1 MRDGYSTLLP
11 AVKRA
16 RVMAGVW
23 LLVLAGGVFGVGAQA
38 APSITSIS
46 PESGTNYHRVT
57 ITGTGL
63 GSSQGTS
70 TVTFGGT
77 EASRVYEWSD
87 TEIEARPPTSL
98 TVGAHAVVVTVG
110 GVGSNGVDY
119 TRLPQLTAYCLSPSQ
134 TIAEPSGT
142 FQMGVY
148 RIGPTTDA
156 VTVTLTYS
164 GTATH
169 GADYTAPATLTIAA
183 GDRREEA
190 TLEVVDDSLAE
201 GDERINYVVS
211 AEGYIGNNCG
221 ITLEDDNDTG
231 SATSPTI
238 SGLNP
243 ATGAVGT
250 SVEIT
255 GLNFGAIR
263 GTSTVSFNQTAVAA
277 YTSWS
282 ASSIVVEVPTGATT
296 GNVVV
301 TVGGVAS
308 NGVLFTGTGTAPTP
322 GVTVRPTALTI
333 AEGDTGTY
341 TVVLDTQPAAA
352 VTVTVFAGS
361 GLSVDRFPVFG
372 VTDWATPQTVTVTAD
387 QDGDDQDETHRIS
400 HQTSS
405 ADGDYHGLTVDEV
418 EVTVTD
424 DEGTGNPG
432 GTLALTVSTT
442 ELRITE
448 GNSGSYTVVLNAEP
462 PEAVTVAVR
471 APVGGDLTVMPSLL
485 QFTVSNWD
493 EPQEVTVTAGEDADL
508 LDEVESITHTVSLA
522 SEAAMRGIVGGRSTF
537 AFSAVPVLAR
547 EYVYLGGRLVGIDPG
562 ASVSSVASV
571 VVTIEDNDDAGEVG
585 IPTSTPRLVLTE
597 GNSGSYTL
605 ELGSEPTAEVTVALT
620 VALNADV
627 TVSPA
632 MLTFKPG
639 DPGNPGDP
647 ERWNRSRRVT
657 VTVSQD
663 DDADDE
669 TEVIRHGVTSADS
682 DYAGIADFTVTVSIR
697 DDDDE
702 DELVTPGPTGVLM
715 ADPNPCF
722 IPMGQTQC
730 TFTLSWTLTNTDTIQ
745 VQRRVPGG
753 MNEVIL
759 QSGGAGETATQS
771 LGETPGVTY
780 DLYDFTNNILGQDPL
795 YSVEVSVLPEPTGP
809 KITSLSPDSGIVS
822 RWVTITGMR
831 FGMSQGASTVTFNGT
846 PVSSGGIISWSDT
859 SLDVGVPAGASSG
872 PVVVAVG
879 EHMSNGAHFTVRP
892 TLTCQA
898 WPYDIKVGASSTLSW
913 TTVGASS
920 LTIDDGD
927 AQTAPITVA
936 STDIAAGSRMVT
948 PPATTDYSVKATG
961 PDGQVAYCTGRVT
974 LWEAPVI
981 EVFRADP
988 EDINEGEVTRL
999 SWGTTHT
1006 TSVEIDQGIGYVSV
1020 VDGGYVDVAPART
1033 TTYTLTATNRAWEGS
1048 DGVTAEV
1055 EVMVTPNPGGPTIT
1069 CSPASSDLF
1078 RGNSETLEWTTTGAT
1093 NLTIDDGDGNTIFT
1107 AGATEVARGMHS
1119 VIPDKPTTYRLT
1131 ATDSNNRSS
1140 TCPST
1145 LTPWDAP
1152 IISLTATPS
1161 VIARGES
1168 STLEWHVANATEV
1181 TFGYGY
1187 RDPRTGEIRYV
1198 EPRAPRYVF
1207 LNGTRVVTPGE
1218 TSGYTLEATNPKYD
1232 ILNAVESH
1240 VEVTVTSGPPPITCS
1255 ISPTDIKLVQP
1266 GASATLKWET
1276 TGNISSVSISPDPG
1290 GGTPGTSGTRVVTP
1304 PGTTTYRFTATDQ
1317 GGRSYKCAAGVTVWE
1332 QPVVS
1337 SFKANPDSIDSG
1349 EETTLDWSTRH
1360 ATDVSIRPDPGG
1372 GAPGASGSRDV
1383 SPSADTTYTLTAS
1396 NPAWKE
1402 TAATSATARVTVGG
1416 APGLPVIDSFTAT
1429 PGRIAPNGSSTL
1441 RWSTTGATSV
1451 SISPTVGSVA
1461 VDGNTSVS
1469 PTRTTEYELTATNA
1483 VGSVMATAKVIVR
1496 PRIDSFTATPS
1507 TIAPGG
1513 SSTLRWST
1521 TGAKN
1526 VSIDQGIGSV
1536 AVDGSRVVT
1545 PSSTT
1550 TYTLRASNND
1560 GDSDTAS
1567 VTVTVTEDPEPRCDS
1582 FTASPANICSG
1593 GSSTLRWSTT
1603 DADSVSIDQGIGS
1616 VAVDGSRSVSPTTT
1630 TYTLTATNTVG
1641 SDSCTATVTV
1651 VDPPAAT
1658 ISASR
1663 TTINEGQPFTL
1674 SWSSSNADSASIN
1687 QGINSVTPNVS
1698 GSRSLRPSAG
1708 THTYT
1713 ITATKAPCLNA
1724 TASVTVTVRRKPTGD
1739 IEANPN
1745 PCKIAIGSNTCTTTI
1760 SWSTQG
1766 TNKTLV
1772 EVDHLRRAFATGG
1785 ASGNQNATWIQEAPA
1800 NSYTF
1805 KLYDYM
1811 DSVKGTLIKS
1821 VPVTGIRPPPPVI
1834 DSFTANPSSITRGQ
1848 TSTLRWTTTNARDV
1862 ILEGRTYPANGNQP
1876 VAPWD
1881 TGGHNYTVT
1890 ARNADGQVSASVT
1903 VTVSLPP
1910 PPVIHSLSPRQG
1922 VPDSPVTI
1930 YGRNFGA
1937 HQSQGSVSFGGISAD
1952 INSWSSSSVSVQVPV
1967 QLNWGPVS
1975 VSLTTN
1981 GLTSNSLTFTVTGDS
1996 PREECEENEEDCP
2009 EEDEEDCDEDEED
2022 CPDQGDGDGDDNSGS
2037 SP

>member
-1 MRDGYSTLLP
+1 MRRKIRPLRLLCASSVSEPSGVARYIFAYVGSGNAPDEDMTVGLAYSGTATHEVDYTAPEALTIPAGRTSGTMSPRLAVVDDRVYEGEERIELTATADGYEAATCTIALEDDETVTAP
-11 AVKRA
+11 AISGLSPA
-16 RVMAGVW
+16 SGP
-23 LLVLAGGVFGVGAQA
+23 VGT
-38 APSITSIS
+38 PVEIRG
-46 PESGTNYHRVT
+46 EHF
-57 ITGTGL
+57 
-63 GSSQGTS
+63 GSSEGTS
-70 TVTFGGT
+70 SVTFAGT
-77 EASRVYEWSD
+77 EAEPSSWSETRITARVP
-87 TEIEARPPTSL
+87 A
-98 TVGAHAVVVTVG
+98 GAATGDVVVTVG
-110 GVGSNGVDY
+110 GEASPGVG
-119 TRLPQLTAYCLSPSQ
+119 
-134 TIAEPSGT
+134 
-142 FQMGVY
+142 F
-148 RIGPTTDA
+148 A
-156 VTVTLTYS
+156 VT
-164 GTATH
+164 
-169 GADYTAPATLTIAA
+169 
-183 GDRREEA
+183 
-190 TLEVVDDSLAE
+190 
-201 GDERINYVVS
+201 
-211 AEGYIGNNCG
+211 
-221 ITLEDDNDTG
+221 
-231 SATSPTI
+231 
-238 SGLNP
+238 
-243 ATGAVGT
+243 
-250 SVEIT
+250 
-255 GLNFGAIR
+255 
-263 GTSTVSFNQTAVAA
+263 
-277 YTSWS
+277 
-282 ASSIVVEVPTGATT
+282 ASSAGV
-296 GNVVV
+296 NVV
-301 TVGGVAS
+301 
-308 NGVLFTGTGTAPTP
+308 
-322 GVTVRPTALTI
+322 PTALEI
-333 AEGDTGTY
+333 NEGDTGTY
-341 TVVLDTQPAAA
+341 TVVLDTEPAAE
-352 VTVTVFAGS
+352 VTVSVFAGS

-387 QDGDDQDETHRIS
+387 QDADDQDETHRIS

-405 ADGDYHGLTVDEV
+405 TDGDYHGLTVDEV

-424 DEGTGNPG
+424 DEGTG
-432 GTLALTVSTT
+432 GTLELTVSTT

-448 GNSGSYTVVLNAEP
+448 GNSGSYTVVLNAVP
-462 PEAVTVAVR
+462 PEAVMVAVTAR
-471 APVGGDLTVMPSLL
+471 AGGDLTVNPSLL
-485 QFTVSNWD
+485 QFTVSNWAT
-493 EPQEVTVTAGEDADL
+493 PQEVTVTAGEDADL

-522 SEAAMRGIVGGRSTF
+522 SEAAMRGIVGGRSLF

-639 DPGNPGDP
+639 DPGDPGDP

-702 DELVTPGPTGVLM
+702 DELVTPGPAEGILM

-745 VQRRVPGG
+745 VQDENDTVIRERGG
-753 MNEVIL
+753 V
-759 QSGGAGETATQS
+759 GDTATQS

-831 FGMSQGASTVTFNGT
+831 FGASQGASTVTFNGT
-846 PVSSGGIISWSDT
+846 AVSSAGIISWSDT
-859 SLDVGVPAGASSG
+859 VIEARVPARASSG

-898 WPYDIKVGASSTLSW
+898 WPTDIKVGASSTLSW
-913 TTVGASS
+913 TTIGASS

-927 AQTAPITVA
+927 DQTPPITVA
-936 STDIAAGSRMVT
+936 SADVAAGSRMVT
-948 PPATTDYSVKATG
+948 PAATTDYSLKATG
-961 PDGQVAYCTGRVT
+961 PDGQAAYCTGRVT

-999 SWGTTHT
+999 SWGTTHA
-1006 TSVEIDQGIGYVSV
+1006 TSVEIDQGIGSVSV

-1033 TTYTLTATNRAWEGS
+1033 TPYTLTATNRAWRGS

-1093 NLTIDDGDGNTIFT
+1093 SLTIDDGDGNRIFT
-1107 AGATEVARGMHS
+1107 AGATEVAAGTHS
-1119 VIPDKPTTYRLT
+1119 VTPDKPTTYRLT

-1168 STLEWHVANATEV
+1168 STLKWHVANATEV

-1198 EPRAPRYVF
+1198 EPRAPRYVP
-1207 LNGTRVVTPGE
+1207 LSGTRVVTPGE
-1218 TSGYTLEATNPKYD
+1218 TSGYTLEATNPKYTFF
-1232 ILNAVESH
+1232 NAVQSH

-1266 GASATLKWET
+1266 GASATLEWET

-1337 SFKANPDSIDSG
+1337 RFKADPDSIDSG
-1349 EETTLDWSTRH
+1349 EATTLDWSTRH

-1402 TAATSATARVTVGG
+1402 TAATSATARVTVAG

-1429 PGRIAPNGSSTL
+1429 PGRIAPNGSLTL

-1526 VSIDQGIGSV
+1526 VASISPDPGSV
-1536 AVDGSRVVT
+1536 TPGASGSRVVT

-1603 DADSVSIDQGIGS
+1603 DADSVSISPDPGIG
-1616 VAVDGSRSVSPTTT
+1616 
-1630 TYTLTATNTVG
+1630 
-1641 SDSCTATVTV
+1641 
-1651 VDPPAAT
+1651 
-1658 ISASR
+1658 
-1663 TTINEGQPFTL
+1663 
-1674 SWSSSNADSASIN
+1674 
-1687 QGINSVTPNVS
+1687 
-1698 GSRSLRPSAG
+1698 
-1708 THTYT
+1708 
-1713 ITATKAPCLNA
+1713 
-1724 TASVTVTVRRKPTGD
+1724 
-1739 IEANPN
+1739 
-1745 PCKIAIGSNTCTTTI
+1745 
-1760 SWSTQG
+1760 
-1766 TNKTLV
+1766 
-1772 EVDHLRRAFATGG
+1772 
-1785 ASGNQNATWIQEAPA
+1785 
-1800 NSYTF
+1800 
-1805 KLYDYM
+1805 
-1811 DSVKGTLIKS
+1811 
-1821 VPVTGIRPPPPVI
+1821 
-1834 DSFTANPSSITRGQ
+1834 TRG
-1848 TSTLRWTTTNARDV
+1848 
-1862 ILEGRTYPANGNQP
+1862 GRREP
-1876 VAPWD
+1876 
-1881 TGGHNYTVT
+1881 
-1890 ARNADGQVSASVT
+1890 
-1903 VTVSLPP
+1903 
-1910 PPVIHSLSPRQG
+1910 IG
-1922 VPDSPVTI
+1922 VPD
-1930 YGRNFGA
+1930 
-1937 HQSQGSVSFGGISAD
+1937 
-1952 INSWSSSSVSVQVPV
+1952 
-1967 QLNWGPVS
+1967 
-1975 VSLTTN
+1975 
-1981 GLTSNSLTFTVTGDS
+1981 
-1996 PREECEENEEDCP
+1996 
-2009 EEDEEDCDEDEED
+2009 
-2022 CPDQGDGDGDDNSGS
+2022 DDDDLRR
-2037 SP
+2037 